1 MFEKIIIL
9 LQVLLGGVRKIF
21 LGGGGRGGLED
32 YEDGAAFRGREGGDG
47 SVKVRMGRASEVEME
62 VLAGSGVIG
71 GVEEQADELSAIIGS
86 GKKRE
91 KRGAEEI

>member
-21 LGGGGRGGLED
+21 LGGGRGGLED
-32 YEDGAAFRGREGGDG
+32 YEDGAAFRGGEGGDG

-91 KRGAEEI
+91 KRGAEKF